1 MQAWSTFYAVSAGA
15 AATLLGLL
23 FVAVSMNAAAVLRDE
38 HGDSQRLAEQAFQ
51 NYLTVLLISLLA
63 LFPQLTLTDFST
75 SALGLTALAAF
86 WVLVRLYLVL
96 TKPLDRGAKLFSFRR
111 HLLSLA
117 GFAML
122 IGSAVRMLT
131 TREDHRTWIA
141 AGVIMLIAAATTVSW
156 ELLARIARAR

>member
-1 MQAWSTFYAVSAGA
+1 MQSWSTFYAVSGGA

-23 FVAVSMNAAAVLRDE
+23 FVAVSMNAAAVLRDT

-63 LFPQLTLTDFST
+63 LFPQIKLSEFGAST
-75 SALGLTALAAF
+75 LGLTALSVF

-96 TKPLDRGAKLFSFRR
+96 TKPLDLRSKLFSFRR

-117 GFAML
+117 GFVML
-122 IGSAVRMLT
+122 IVSAVRMIT
-131 TREDHRTWIA
+131 TSEDHRIWIA
-141 AGVIMLIAAATTVSW
+141 VGIVVLVAAATTVSW
-156 ELLARIARAR
+156 ELLARIARAV